1 MTKNLF
7 AIVFLLVSASM
18 QAMEQGGKKSPS
30 ADQRA
35 ERAATQFLKEQAMH
49 HKGGKKL
56 SKLPDSWQHNQ
67 DDTRVEGKKNKPAQA
82 INVSGK
88 KQKKTALKNATGLDE
103 EEFYF

>member
-35 ERAATQFLKEQAMH
+35 ERAAAEFYKERAMR

-56 SKLPDSWQHNQ
+56 SKLPDSWQLDE
-67 DDTRVEGKKNKPAQA
+67 DDTVEGKKDKSAQA

-88 KQKKTALKNATGLDE
+88 KQKKTALKNETGLDE